1 MFPFELFGSSNLILI
16 RSEILMLYCKIVS
29 KSGRTPFAQ
38 RHDSPYVHI
47 CICVHMDMFCL
58 SFFVMGLVFTVFTQA
73 NLKLLNSQAWSLWH
87 GVYGDHMSQ
96 PPWSCH
102 IISIL
107 LIFYM
112 YNWNSL
118 YSFQFWILSRNYS
131 TPFKKLFNLFKPFS
145 TLINST
151 ILQYEINTTTN
162 TRLV

>member
-1 MFPFELFGSSNLILI
+1 
-16 RSEILMLYCKIVS
+16 MLYCKIVS

-38 RHDSPYVHI
+38 PHDSPYVHI
-47 CICVHMDMFCL
+47 CICVHMDMFCP

-87 GVYGDHMSQ
+87 GVYGDYMSQ

-107 LIFYM
+107 LIIYM

-118 YSFQFWILSRNYS
+118 YSFQFWILSKNSSIYS
-131 TPFKKLFNLFKPFS
+131 NLFQPLS
-145 TLINST
+145 
-151 ILQYEINTTTN
+151 ILQYYRIWNKYYNQHKISLKIEGIQRRTRSTN
-162 TRLV
+162 PPAPTGVDK

>member
-1 MFPFELFGSSNLILI
+1 
-16 RSEILMLYCKIVS
+16 MLYCKIVS

-38 RHDSPYVHI
+38 PHDSPYVHI

-87 GVYGDHMSQ
+87 GVYGDYMSQ

-107 LIFYM
+107 LIIYM

-118 YSFQFWILSRNYS
+118 YSFQFWISS
-131 TPFKKLFNLFKPFS
+131 IPFKKLFNLFKPFS

-151 ILQYEINTTTN
+151 ILQNMK
-162 TRLV
+162 

>member
-1 MFPFELFGSSNLILI
+1 
-16 RSEILMLYCKIVS
+16 MLYCKIVS
-29 KSGRTPFAQ
+29 KSGSTPFAQ
-38 RHDSPYVHI
+38 PHDSPYVHI
-47 CICVHMDMFCL
+47 CICVHMDMFCP

-87 GVYGDHMSQ
+87 GVYGDYMSQ